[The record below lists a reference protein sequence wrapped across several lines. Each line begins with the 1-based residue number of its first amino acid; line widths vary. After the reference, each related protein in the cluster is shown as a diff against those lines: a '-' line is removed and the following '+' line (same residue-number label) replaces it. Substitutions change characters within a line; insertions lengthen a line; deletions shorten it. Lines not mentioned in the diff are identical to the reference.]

1 RAFFLISEPCEK
13 IYCAWGATCIV
24 SENGKGLCQ
33 CSTDCPLTSD
43 PVCGSDDVTY
53 TNHCHLRQASCQNRK
68 NIRLKHKGACAH
80 PYMNHYERPDN
91 ADAQGHES
99 SSAYPALKG
108 RMKLQGR
115 EIFLPSDWRTM
126 REPSSYERLKI
137 PLRYFGVP
145 LKCADVY
152 TSRSRIS

>member
-68 NIRLKHKGACAH
+68 NIRMKHKGACGECSIVIPHNA
-80 PYMNHYERPDN
+80 RPSRKIVSLRRHDKAIKYRLHHLRN
-91 ADAQGHES
+91 SFSYKFFSTLRQ
-99 SSAYPALKG
+99 
-108 RMKLQGR
+108 
-115 EIFLPSDWRTM
+115 IFLDENIKSQIEKYVM
-126 REPSSYERLKI
+126 SVS
-137 PLRYFGVP
+137 
-145 LKCADVY
+145 
-152 TSRSRIS
+152 

>member
-1 RAFFLISEPCEK
+1 MYYQRQSNQILQQFADKPCEK

-68 NIRLKHKGACAH
+68 NIRLKHKGACVRDCE
-80 PYMNHYERPDN
+80 NKRNREQRTEN
-91 ADAQGHES
+91 IKQEQGIENS
-99 SSAYPALKG
+99 SMSAY
-108 RMKLQGR
+108 
-115 EIFLPSDWRTM
+115 ET
-126 REPSSYERLKI
+126 
-137 PLRYFGVP
+137 
-145 LKCADVY
+145 
-152 TSRSRIS
+152 